1 MTETHPSP
9 RRAATRDR
17 LIDAAVAAFAD
28 KGVLAASVEEICERA
43 GFTRGAFYSNFDS
56 KDDLCVAVL
65 TRKGEEVAAAAT
77 EAIALVPVAP
87 VAWETIDQVI
97 RHAIDV
103 FQAGHAVD
111 PQWLMARS
119 ELRLYALRNPSIRAA
134 LTRAERQ
141 LDDLLAGAIMDAL
154 GRQGATLAIPVDR
167 LLLLLDG
174 YYEALNVE
182 EILDGT
188 GESPARSDDLADLF
202 RVLIIVP
209 DNR

>member
-1 MTETHPSP
+1 MTEIQPSP

-17 LIDAAVAAFAD
+17 LIDAAVAVFAE

-65 TRKGEEVAAAAT
+65 TRKGEDVAAAAT

-87 VAWETIDQVI
+87 VTSGAIEQVI
-97 RHAIDV
+97 RSAIDV
-103 FQAGHAVD
+103 FEAGLTVD
-111 PQWLMARS
+111 PQWLLARS

-134 LTRAERQ
+134 LTRAEGQ
-141 LDDLLAGAIMDAL
+141 LYDLLTGAIMDAL
-154 GRQGATLAIPVDR
+154 SRQGARLAIPVDR
-167 LLLLLDG
+167 LLVVLDA

-182 EILDGT
+182 TILGGPGD
-188 GESPARSDDLADLF
+188 PAARSEYLADLF
-202 RVLIIVP
+202 RVLIIMP
-209 DNR
+209 EDR